1 MVKSLLANVG
11 NLRDLGSIPGWGR
24 SPGGRAWQPTPV
36 FSPGESH
43 GERSLVGYSPLNLDL
58 GHEREFALYENGRRG
73 CPDTISVAAPTSG
86 ENIHFTGELYATEL
100 FANLGFL
107 NISSDDLQKC

>member
-1 MVKSLLANVG
+1 MLNLAM
-11 NLRDLGSIPGWGR
+11 
-24 SPGGRAWQPTPV
+24 
-36 FSPGESH
+36 
-43 GERSLVGYSPLNLDL
+43 NLDL

-86 ENIHFTGELYATEL
+86 ENIHFTGDLYATEL